1 MRQSRSWGRPVFRL
15 AALDLINRAAV
26 ALITFHYELFSV
38 HAVAL
43 HADFAL
49 MTAGSAVHYRN
60 WYAEGVYKN
69 AKRRVVSNLDIH
81 LSRGKGHYGLLYGMV
96 NSDGVILNS
105 DGVIFS
111 SADATA

>member
-1 MRQSRSWGRPVFRL
+1 MCAGCRRGCIG
-15 AALDLINRAAV
+15 AAHDLIIRAAV

-69 AKRRVVSNLDIH
+69 GKRRVVSNLDIH
-81 LSRGKGHYGLLYGMV
+81 LSWGKGHYGLLYGMV
-96 NSDGVILNS
+96 SGDVVIFTS
-105 DGVIFS
+105 DGVIFTS
-111 SADATA
+111 DDATA